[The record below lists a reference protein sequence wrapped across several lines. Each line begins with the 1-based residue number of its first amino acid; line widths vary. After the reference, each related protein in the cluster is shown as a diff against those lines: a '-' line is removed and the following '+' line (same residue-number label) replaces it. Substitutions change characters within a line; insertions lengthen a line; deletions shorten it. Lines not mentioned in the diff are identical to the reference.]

1 MKRITAGKI
10 DPSIEGVLKKLV
22 QVDLDFCVIGGLLCQ
37 YYLEDHARYTKD
49 VDILF
54 LADPKTVEEKLKAAF
69 GTIDFTYSEETE
81 SFYEPAFTCF
91 VKIEGLRGQLEG
103 KRIEFLPEIKTE
115 PYSYKDIVFQ
125 GVCLEYAIAEKLVA
139 LLSEL
144 PRPYKHLVDVYSFSQ
159 LDSSL
164 LDKEAIKRYMSLIN
178 EQENR
183 FRKRAGLKEYVLPKK
198 IPADKRFTP
207 PYALPTLQGKYNAS
221 QEELVAKVNEWLTI
235 VM

>member
-22 QVDLDFCVIGGLLCQ
+22 QVDLDFCVIGGMLCQ
-37 YYLEDHARYTKD
+37 YYLKEHARYTKD

-54 LADPKTVEEKLKAAF
+54 LADPKMVEEKLKAVF
-69 GTIDFTYSEETE
+69 EVIDFTYSEETE

-91 VKIEGLRGQLEG
+91 MKIEGLRGQLEG

-144 PRPYKHLVDVYSFSQ
+144 SRPYKHLVDVYSFSR

-164 LDKEAIKRYMSLIN
+164 LDKEAIKHYMSLIN

-198 IPADKRFTP
+198 IPTDKHFTP
-207 PYALPTLQGKYNAS
+207 PYALPTLQGKYNVS
-221 QEELVAKVNEWLTI
+221 QEELVARVNEWLTT